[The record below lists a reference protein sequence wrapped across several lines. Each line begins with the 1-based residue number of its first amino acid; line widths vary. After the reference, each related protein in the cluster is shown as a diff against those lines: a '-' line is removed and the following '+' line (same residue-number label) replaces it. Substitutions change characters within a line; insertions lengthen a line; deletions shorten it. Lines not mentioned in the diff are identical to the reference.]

1 MLFVK
6 EKKVSFTLKEL
17 CTTRVDDQGFVI
29 LIFDV
34 SFVYRDFL
42 KARKKYRK
50 RKGALLS
57 HVMTDMKCHSKHNVN
72 EA

>member
-6 EKKVSFTLKEL
+6 EKKASFTLKEL

-34 SFVYRDFL
+34 SFVYRNFF
-42 KARKKYRK
+42 K
-50 RKGALLS
+50 S
-57 HVMTDMKCHSKHNVN
+57 T
-72 EA
+72 